1 MTMHPLGHYSVCIS
15 GHSHGPLHYT
25 QFASHSHE
33 SLLHEHVMLGTV
45 EELVYVS
52 EMNKT
57 RTLPSDKLPTFFL
70 KPKLMLC
77 AVNFHILRAITNKN
91 QTNIFLLYYGYS

>member
-1 MTMHPLGHYSVCIS
+1 
-15 GHSHGPLHYT
+15 
-25 QFASHSHE
+25 
-33 SLLHEHVMLGTV
+33 MLGTV

-91 QTNIFLLYYGYS
+91 KTNIFLLYYGYSYVAAILILFSCSGGIPLFWWCSG